1 MAIPTKQSFD
11 PVPPLSLEFV
21 YADESSCVVQLEYNQ
36 REPDL
41 DLQLQILMTYK
52 DGRKMTESEYL
63 PERSGGKFTHDHPK
77 GLQEIRYTLMGL
89 EGDMMKIVT
98 RTVEL

>member
-1 MAIPTKQSFD
+1 MAIPSNQSFD

-21 YADESSCVVQLEYNQ
+21 YADESNCVVQLEYNQ

-52 DGRKMTESEYL
+52 DGTKITESEYFT
-63 PERSGGKFTHDHPK
+63 ERSGGKFTHDHPK
-77 GLQEIRYTLMGL
+77 GLKEIRYTLMGL

-98 RTVEL
+98 RTVEF